1 MAGGRPTTL
10 TPSVRENILTA
21 IRAGN
26 YRDVAAEW
34 AGVSVYTLRGWCQR
48 DKRDE
53 EGPFH
58 EFWLALLEAEKSAE
72 ILMVGLVVQAAR
84 DDAKYAEWY
93 LERKFP
99 ERWGRDTAR
108 IRALERRLDDLERPA
123 PPSYR
128 ASPSPPSAV

>member
-10 TPSVRENILTA
+10 TPDVREKILTA

-26 YRDVAAEW
+26 YRHVAARW
-34 AGVSVYTLRGWCQR
+34 AGVSPRTLQHWCKLGRDAKRGVM
-48 DKRDE
+48 E
-53 EGPFH
+53 EF
-58 EFWLALLEAEKSAE
+58 LRALLKAEQDAE
-72 ILMVGLVVQAAR
+72 ILMVGLVFKAAAS
-84 DDAKYAEWY
+84 DAKYAEWW

-123 PPSYR
+123 P
-128 ASPSPPSAV
+128 